1 MKNIQVTTILMCF
14 IKECYQ
20 NLLQNDLYIVKKILP
35 SKTNKGPGQNKQP
48 EGEMSQNKFSD

>member
-1 MKNIQVTTILMCF
+1 MLPEPLAKCLVHS
-14 IKECYQ
+14 E
-20 NLLQNDLYIVKKILP
+20 KKILT